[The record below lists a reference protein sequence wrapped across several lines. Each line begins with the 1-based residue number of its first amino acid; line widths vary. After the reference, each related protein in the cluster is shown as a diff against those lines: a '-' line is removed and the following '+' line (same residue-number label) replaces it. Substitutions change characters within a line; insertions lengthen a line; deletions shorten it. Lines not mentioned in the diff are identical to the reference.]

1 MLNMHLFYLTAK
13 SIVLVQFMLLML
25 LAGCSHVQ
33 LRDVTGHYEGLR
45 SAFINDKR
53 IKLLMIH
60 GVGHHKPGYA
70 QTLLDEIARE
80 MGMEPEFKFAIHEIK
95 NELPLDESGRIRTFG
110 YLRVQDYKHVKVDQ
124 VMRTYE
130 LTWSPTTQPVKD
142 QFLGY
147 DSQGKSMHQRIFL
160 NQMLKDQIM
169 NERLAEA
176 VLYVGKYRKH
186 MQFPIKWA
194 MNYVLED
201 PFGDDA
207 DQIVIITSSLASYMV
222 MDTITQLNPAEE
234 NMLNIDELFSK
245 LDSVIMLAN
254 QMPLLLLSEVT
265 QIGDHLGDPPDF
277 FQQNRDKRDGDIG
290 SWFSYPVVRHLV
302 DMRIESILNRY
313 PGIREIPELNLVAI
327 NDPNDLLSYNL
338 PGYLDLEQDYVNY
351 VNVVVNIARITP
363 VTQIANPITAH
374 QGHAQNADVIDFIV
388 HGKFEEESLIGGFI
402 DRINPLD

>member
-1 MLNMHLFYLTAK
+1 
-13 SIVLVQFMLLML
+13 
-25 LAGCSHVQ
+25 
-33 LRDVTGHYEGLR
+33 
-45 SAFINDKR
+45 
-53 IKLLMIH
+53 
-60 GVGHHKPGYA
+60 
-70 QTLLDEIARE
+70 
-80 MGMEPEFKFAIHEIK
+80 
-95 NELPLDESGRIRTFG
+95 
-110 YLRVQDYKHVKVDQ
+110 
-124 VMRTYE
+124 
-130 LTWSPTTQPVKD
+130 
-142 QFLGY
+142 
-147 DSQGKSMHQRIFL
+147 MHQRIFL

-169 NERLAEA
+169 NERVAEA
-176 VLYVGKYRKH
+176 VLYVGKYRKQ

-194 MNYVLED
+194 MDYVLED

-222 MDTITQLNPAEE
+222 MDTITQLNPEE
-234 NMLNIDELFSK
+234 EKLINIDELFAK
-245 LDSVIMLAN
+245 LDSIIMLAN
-254 QMPLLLLSEVT
+254 QIPLLLLSEVT
-265 QIGDHLGDPPDF
+265 QIGEHLGDTPDF
-277 FQQNRDKRDGDIG
+277 AQPDEDLG

-402 DRINPLD
+402 DRM